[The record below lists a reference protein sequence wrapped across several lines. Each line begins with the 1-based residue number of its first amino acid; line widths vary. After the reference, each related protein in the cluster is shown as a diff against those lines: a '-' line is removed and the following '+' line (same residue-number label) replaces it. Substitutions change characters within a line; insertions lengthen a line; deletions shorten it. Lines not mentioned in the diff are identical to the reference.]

1 MPFVESN
8 GSMIRY
14 HVIGK
19 GRPLIFISGLGMDHR
34 VWLYQ
39 MLHFSRSFMVI
50 LFDNRGIGE
59 STYDG
64 KRFSTYTLARD
75 VLNLMDHLGIDK
87 ANIVGS
93 SLGGMIAQELAI
105 NFPDRVD
112 KLVLSSTT
120 AKLERGSRKRGF
132 FKNLE
137 NILSGDLEILFNV
150 DPDHPIFNRAI
161 NYILQN
167 LYSRDFLMRNRVFV
181 ERLARDYFSKDR
193 YYEVLLRQAG
203 AAIRH
208 DTRKRLDLIDSI
220 TLVLSGTDDKI
231 IPPEHGRRLAEM
243 ISGASFIEIEGGNHG
258 LHLEKTDIFNQ
269 HLGKFLS
276 G

>member
-1 MPFVESN
+1 MPFIETE
-8 GSMIRY
+8 GARIKY
-14 HVIGK
+14 HIIGK
-19 GRPLIFISGLGMDHR
+19 GKPLIFISGLGMDHK

-39 MLHFSRSFMVI
+39 VSHFFKKFMVV

-59 STYDG
+59 SSYDG

-75 VLNLMDHLGIDK
+75 VINLMDSLNIEK

-93 SLGGMIAQELAI
+93 SLGGMIAQEIAI

-120 AKLERGSRKRGF
+120 AKLERRTRKGEF
-132 FKNLE
+132 FRNLGK
-137 NILSGDLEILFNV
+137 IISGEVEILINA

-167 LYSRDFLMRNRVFV
+167 AYSRDFLIRNKSLA
-181 ERLARDYFSKDR
+181 EKLAREYFSKEN

-203 AAIRH
+203 AAFRH
-208 DTRKRLDLIDSI
+208 DTRKRLRSI
-220 TLVLSGTDDKI
+220 SAETLVMAGTNDRI
-231 IPPEHGRRLAEM
+231 IPAENGERLAKE
-243 ISGASFIEIEGGNHG
+243 IKRPNFVKIEGGTHG
-258 LHLEKTDIFNQ
+258 LHLERAEDFNK
-269 HLGKFLS
+269 HLEAFLE
-276 G
+276 